1 MPQAQYQSAG
11 EILAPWMELMRLKEA
26 SMKKKDGAVTPLPQM
41 PGGGVLVPQENFVR
55 VTGRLVK
62 QPMSRE
68 VTGGT
73 KMATFMLKVPRT
85 YHTAERKAEEYAF
98 VPVVAWR
105 SIAERAAKLGKDSA
119 VSVEGY
125 LQTWA
130 RPEGKGFRWQVVAE
144 GFEVL
149 DARDPLRDAGRE
161 APQEEAVGAA

>member
-1 MPQAQYQSAG
+1 MK
-11 EILAPWMELMRLKEA
+11 LMRLKEE
-26 SMKKKDGAVTPLPQM
+26 SMKKKDGAAAPLPQM
-41 PGGGVLVPQENFVR
+41 PGGGVPVPQENFVR

-62 QPMSRE
+62 QAMARE

-85 YHTAERKAEEYAF
+85 YHTADRKAEENAF

-105 SIAERAAKLGKDSA
+105 SIAERAAQLGKDSA

-149 DARDPLRDAGRE
+149 DAQAPMRDAGRQ
-161 APQEEAVGAA
+161 APKEEAVAAA